1 MGSVKNR
8 LDIEM
13 LACRTTDVPNV
24 IQSHLE
30 THNDKIILEE
40 VLSPVKDKTEDETQ
54 KKEEK
59 SFVRPRF
66 VKVPDPLGLS
76 EGL

>member
-1 MGSVKNR
+1 MF
-8 LDIEM
+8 IEIFP
-13 LACRTTDVPNV
+13 CRTTDVPSV

-30 THNDKIILEE
+30 THDDKIILEE
-40 VLSPVKDKTEDETQ
+40 VLSPIKDKTEDEAQ

-66 VKVPDPLGLS
+66 VKVPDPLGFS